1 MDSNEAHNLS
11 RLLYVILIAIKRTFK
26 ADKKLAGT
34 CSQSHSP
41 TPLLV
46 YSLLSDL
53 PCVAPL
59 DNLVRLLKTV
69 SFKLKW
75 CFKATGPE
83 TTSNTDSNST
93 QLLDWATHA
102 IEVATLIQL
111 LIECCQ
117 PIEPQVQKRW
127 ADEALNWAIEYK
139 VRARCPGRIAGG
151 FFFVQFVALCEIEL
165 THHASILAWVIFNYA
180 VPTYPDLKQ
189 FFC

>member
-34 CSQSHSP
+34 YLRVHMDVTGPHPSAA
-41 TPLLV
+41 
-46 YSLLSDL
+46 DL
-53 PCVAPL
+53 PCLTPL

-75 CFKATGPE
+75 NFKSTGPE
-83 TTSNTDSNST
+83 AAPSTDANTN
-93 QLLDWATHA
+93 QLLEWATNA
-102 IEVATLIQL
+102 VDVATLIQL

-117 PIEPQVQKRW
+117 PIEPQVQKHW

-139 VRARCPGRIAGG
+139 VR
-151 FFFVQFVALCEIEL
+151 
-165 THHASILAWVIFNYA
+165 ILNHVIFYW
-180 VPTYPDLKQ
+180 PW
-189 FFC
+189 